1 MVYRKIY
8 ELNINE
14 KTDVSK
20 TEKSNDEY
28 SDLEMLELFE
38 YLKDG
43 IIVALGQENLIVMK
57 YEEYKGIALVDEVLE
72 TCYAETLDLI
82 FEVLQQ
88 HLSKECPNVNDG
100 KYLEFM
106 DDTYEIKI

>member
-1 MVYRKIY
+1 M
-8 ELNINE
+8 
-14 KTDVSK
+14 
-20 TEKSNDEY
+20 
-28 SDLEMLELFE
+28 
-38 YLKDG
+38 
-43 IIVALGQENLIVMK
+43 ALGQENLIVMK
-57 YEEYKGIALVDEVLE
+57 YEEYKGIALVDEALE

-106 DDTYEIKI
+106 DDTYEIKEIDMSSIKVEALPVRPIHEELTTRPKGKDKWKLFICFF